1 MASPDFDERLGAIKQ
16 TLELVSQMQLA
27 NEQNIKELT
36 ARANKHEQEWER
48 FRRTMRAALTEWF
61 SENGNEDEQ

>member
-1 MASPDFDERLGAIKQ
+1 MASPDFDEGLGAIKQ